1 VHVDVL
7 PWEGSKIP
15 MHPCRR
21 IDLGRAPRPNIL
33 SYATLHN
40 D

>member
-1 VHVDVL
+1 VQDDAL
-7 PWEGSKIP
+7 AWEGSKIT

-21 IDLGRAPRPNIL
+21 IDLGRAPRPRIL